1 MNLPWVQQ
9 KSAAPPLAESC
20 AFYIA
25 SLDGIQ
31 IGGTAPVLSIAGLF
45 FQVSGLLQIGQC
57 PLDCGI
63 RYDKLRKLKNR

>member
-31 IGGTAPVLSIAGLF
+31 IGGAAPVLSMAG
-45 FQVSGLLQIGQC
+45 
-57 PLDCGI
+57 
-63 RYDKLRKLKNR
+63 